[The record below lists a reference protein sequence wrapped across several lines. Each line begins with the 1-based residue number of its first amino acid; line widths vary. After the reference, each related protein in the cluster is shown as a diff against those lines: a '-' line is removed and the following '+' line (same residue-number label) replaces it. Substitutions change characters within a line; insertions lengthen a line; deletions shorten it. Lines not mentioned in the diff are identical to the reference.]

1 MPELKAHAMELGGS
15 RSRIPSYM
23 YFLKDI
29 PVILND
35 FCPRRFLI
43 KDSMASFEFRL
54 NWRIFLIKD
63 VTVISFLTK
72 IVIGW
77 KYLGMNISE
86 FRLKFQ
92 MPSNGILNSKY
103 RFRTKIQMTMIPL
116 SFLFFFL

>member
-1 MPELKAHAMELGGS
+1 MPELKAHVMELGGS

-54 NWRIFLIKD
+54 NWRNFFIMD
-63 VTVISFLTK
+63 VMVISFLTK

-92 MPSNGILNSKY
+92 MPMVS
-103 RFRTKIQMTMIPL
+103 FIQNID
-116 SFLFFFL
+116 FEQKFK